1 MVRSPT
7 RLILVLS
14 LGAAAG
20 VGMARFGFGP
30 VLPAMSADLG
40 WSLPTA
46 GAVQSAN
53 LAAYLVGSVLTPRI
67 TARYGLDRPFLVAF
81 LAVGGTLVL
90 SGSATLLVSHLA
102 LRVIAGFAA
111 AVLWIGGGMI
121 AARVATDATSGLIIG
136 VFFAGLG
143 TGLVATGLLLPVA
156 FQTPDG
162 WRVVW
167 WVMGAIVLAAAPMV
181 RQAVRTTARMIA
193 ANAPRPSFFSFSALF
208 LSGRTLLRLEI
219 AYALFG
225 LGSIGYMTFVV
236 AYLRD
241 NDASPAAIGVFWVA
255 LGVSIWLGGKLWAN
269 SISKSR
275 SGRLAGLMYLM
286 MAVASSIV
294 LTSTTATA
302 LLASGAAFGSV
313 FVAVVAATT
322 HLIRLHVAQEFW
334 TVTLAGFTV
343 WFGVGLTVGSA
354 ATGIISDSYGL
365 SAGIL
370 VSVITLAAAAV
381 VAALQSA
388 PTELET

>member
-1 MVRSPT
+1 
-7 RLILVLS
+7 
-14 LGAAAG
+14 
-20 VGMARFGFGP
+20 
-30 VLPAMSADLG
+30 
-40 WSLPTA
+40 
-46 GAVQSAN
+46 
-53 LAAYLVGSVLTPRI
+53 
-67 TARYGLDRPFLVAF
+67 
-81 LAVGGTLVL
+81 
-90 SGSATLLVSHLA
+90 
-102 LRVIAGFAA
+102 
-111 AVLWIGGGMI
+111 
-121 AARVATDATSGLIIG
+121 
-136 VFFAGLG
+136 
-143 TGLVATGLLLPVA
+143 
-156 FQTPDG
+156 
-162 WRVVW
+162 
-167 WVMGAIVLAAAPMV
+167 
-181 RQAVRTTARMIA
+181 
-193 ANAPRPSFFSFSALF
+193 
-208 LSGRTLLRLEI
+208 LEI

-370 VSVITLAAAAV
+370 VSVIILAAAAV